1 MIISFLLTTG
11 TLAGGHITR
20 TLASDYTDV
29 SVTVAKAMIE
39 QKPSMVMLDVR
50 NQSEYDSGH
59 IRNAKLIPVWQLA
72 ERVDELNKS
81 DEILVYCKKGARSQA
96 ASLTLADNGF
106 QHVYNMFEGIDA
118 WISAGYPVYIKYP
131 SLQEAIQNASEGETI
146 NVSSGIY
153 NEHLTINKSLN
164 FNGEDKYT
172 TVIDGRDNGTVINV
186 KADNVTITGVTV
198 QNSGCSCSD
207 YSGIYV
213 KMYRQNVN
221 LTNNRILQNGYGIKM
236 LWAQDVTASHNEIAQ
251 NTFGIE
257 MNYVSNSSIVENMVT
272 GNSYGI
278 DLNPSF
284 SNLIARNTITNNAMH
299 GVMLRS
305 TSIGNTL
312 SDNKIV
318 QSNYGVR
325 LYSTFNST
333 LSGNTLENNT
343 VGIDILNSTDNNIYE
358 NSFIG
363 NVRHVQFFEGTMDR
377 STERWDGGN
386 FTGGNYWSNY
396 TGVDSDHDGIGD
408 SPHVLNANNKDNY
421 PLMGT
426 FVSFETSAAGNVD
439 IVSNSTIEDFTYLN
453 SSGTIK
459 MHVSNATTDQESG
472 FFRATIPHD
481 LMLPPY
487 NVTINGNPTNYN
499 TIYENDTLSII
510 YFTYQHS
517 TLEID
522 IIPELPTLVLLPLFM
537 TLTLLTFAARRRKLS
552 RNLHEQETQQSLA
565 L

>member
-1 MIISFLLTTG
+1 VI
-11 TLAGGHITR
+11 
-20 TLASDYTDV
+20 
-29 SVTVAKAMIE
+29 
-39 QKPSMVMLDVR
+39 LDVR

-106 QHVYNMFEGIDA
+106 LHVYNMLEGIDA

-131 SLQEAIQNASEGETI
+131 SLQEAIDNASEGGAI
-146 NVSSGIY
+146 NVSSGLY
-153 NEHLTINKSLN
+153 YEHLTINKSLN
-164 FNGEDKYT
+164 LNGEDKFT
-172 TVIDGRDNGTVINV
+172 TVIDGGDNGTVINV
-186 KADNVTITGVTV
+186 KADNVTITGVTI

-236 LWAQDVTASHNEIAQ
+236 VWAQDITASHNEIAQ

-257 MNYVSNSSIVENMVT
+257 INYVSDSSIVENMVT

-278 DLNPSF
+278 DLNPSLN
-284 SNLIARNTITNNAMH
+284 NLIARNTITNNAMH
-299 GVMLRS
+299 AVMLRS

-312 SDNKIV
+312 SGNKIV

-325 LYSTFNST
+325 LYSAFNNT

-343 VGIDILNSTDNNIYE
+343 VGIDILNSTDNDIYQ
-358 NSFIG
+358 NGFVS
-363 NVRHVQFFEGTMDR
+363 NVRHVQFFEGMMDR
-377 STERWDGGN
+377 SIERWDGGN

-426 FVSFETSAAGNVD
+426 FVSFETSTAGNVD
-439 IVSNSTIEDFTYLN
+439 VVSNSTIEDFTYLS

-459 MHVSNATTDQESG
+459 MHMSNATTDQESG

-517 TLEID
+517 ILEID
-522 IIPELPTLVLLPLFM
+522 IIPEFPTLVPLLLFM
-537 TLTLLTFAARRRKLS
+537 TLTLLTFTVRRRKGS
-552 RNLHEQETQQSLA
+552 RNLHKQETQQSLT